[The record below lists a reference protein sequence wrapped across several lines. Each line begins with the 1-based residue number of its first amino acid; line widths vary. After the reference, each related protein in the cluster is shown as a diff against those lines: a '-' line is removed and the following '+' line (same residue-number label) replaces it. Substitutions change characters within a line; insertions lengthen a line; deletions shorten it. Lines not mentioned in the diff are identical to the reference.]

1 MSELIVVNVNGENRV
16 DSRIVA
22 KHMGLDHEYFKE
34 NLEKYQKEL
43 EQLGLI
49 RLETGAVK
57 NPGSR
62 GVKYQKYIMLNEDQT
77 VFAITLSRNTPEV
90 VQAKLDITIAFSKAR
105 KGQMIPDLKK
115 MPLFELVAFSREMI
129 NDIIKAF
136 SDREILLNEV
146 RSISAHNELKWYRR
160 AFYKACRDFEGVLVL
175 IHKKNREEVRK
186 YVEQHVLPGFSK

>member
-1 MSELIVVNVNGENRV
+1 MSDLIVVSVNGENRI
-16 DSRIVA
+16 DSRLIA
-22 KHMGLDHEYFKE
+22 KRMGLDTSNF
-34 NLEKYQKEL
+34 LELLRKYQSEL
-43 EQLGLI
+43 EELGQLPFQTEVGH
-49 RLETGAVK
+49 RRQGGG
-57 NPGSR
+57 NPT
-62 GVKYQKYIMLNEDQT
+62 KYAMLNEDQI

-90 VQAKLDITIAFSKAR
+90 VQAKLAITIAFSKAR

-115 MPLFELVAFSREMI
+115 MPLFELVSFSREMI

-146 RSISAHNELKWYRR
+146 RSVSAHNELKWYRR

-186 YVEQHVLPGFSK
+186 YVEQHVLPGFNK